1 MASSESNNSNKIEA
15 NGIHMEILE
24 PNFIVLPIPDKI
36 TGINTS
42 LQINVTITNNIL
54 ELFPFIYDL
63 LIPELLVPG
72 GQVLHPQKLINRQA
86 TPNQYNGMGI
96 PHKKT
101 LSCYLIAKIS
111 WHNNLLKLQAAIS
124 NSSQVSIVPDY
135 LWSFEALQLGTY
147 QLRFTYLSPER
158 EFLFFDARNMEISQV
173 QTSITN
179 LLATSW
185 VNLQLIKPVESNKN
199 GVQVDGIRFETV
211 VPQKRWNISCSELS
225 DSSSPIQIG
234 INITNNTSI
243 EKRFCSFNTLMPTLM
258 GADGFILGRNLGGGS
273 TGWSQS

>member
-1 MASSESNNSNKIEA
+1 M
-15 NGIHMEILE
+15 
-24 PNFIVLPIPDKI
+24 
-36 TGINTS
+36 
-42 LQINVTITNNIL
+42 
-54 ELFPFIYDL
+54 
-63 LIPELLVPG
+63 
-72 GQVLHPQKLINRQA
+72 
-86 TPNQYNGMGI
+86 
-96 PHKKT
+96 
-101 LSCYLIAKIS
+101 
-111 WHNNLLKLQAAIS
+111 LKLQAAIS

-258 GADGFILGRNLGGGS
+258 GADGFILVLHQENYAGLIVRKSYFLPLLPCFQCSPCLPLPGKVDVVNH
-273 TGWSQS
+273 